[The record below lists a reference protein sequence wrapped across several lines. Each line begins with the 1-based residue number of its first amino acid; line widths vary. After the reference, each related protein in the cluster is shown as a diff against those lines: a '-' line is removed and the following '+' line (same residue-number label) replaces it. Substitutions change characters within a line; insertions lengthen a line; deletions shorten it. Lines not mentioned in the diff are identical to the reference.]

1 MGRDGVKTGIKERFL
16 VIVEI
21 VEIQQIFASKN
32 PELATVYDFS
42 LKASVIRLSFLYC

>member
-1 MGRDGVKTGIKERFL
+1 MKERFL

-32 PELATVYDFS
+32 PQLATVYYFS
-42 LKASVIRLSFLYC
+42 LKASVIKLSFPHC